1 MQLIVV
7 WGLIAISASVS
18 ADCHVGKTINDF
30 DFNKVSTVMAVCWD
44 CGFET
49 RNYYGCVSPL
59 SIVFFQVEAYA

>member
-7 WGLIAISASVS
+7 WGLIAILESVS

-44 CGFET
+44 CGF
-49 RNYYGCVSPL
+49 
-59 SIVFFQVEAYA
+59 